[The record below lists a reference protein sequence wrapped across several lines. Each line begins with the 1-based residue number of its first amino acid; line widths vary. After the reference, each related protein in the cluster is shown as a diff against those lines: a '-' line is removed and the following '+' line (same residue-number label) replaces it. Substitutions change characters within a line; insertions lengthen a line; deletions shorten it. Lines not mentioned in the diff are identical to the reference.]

1 MLFDRDGTLVEDV
14 PYNGDPAAVR
24 LRPGAEHVVRA
35 LRDRGIPVGL
45 VTNQSGIGRGVLS
58 WRQVRA
64 VNARVS
70 ALVGGLDTVQ
80 VCPHRP
86 DERCDCRKPRPGLV
100 LAAAERLG
108 VPASE
113 TWLVGDIESDVLAVR
128 AVGGTGVLVP
138 NGRTRAVEVRR
149 APCVADDLRHALR
162 MLLDGAPRRRAVGV
176 PAPSHVPRLPSHSAR
191 EPARLRRTPPAV
203 DDRIRPTGGTS

>member
-24 LRPGAEHVVRA
+24 LRPGADHVVRA

-45 VTNQSGIGRGVLS
+45 VTNQSGIGRGLLS
-58 WRQVRA
+58 WPQVRA

-86 DERCDCRKPRPGLV
+86 DERCACRKPRPGLV

-113 TWLVGDIESDVLAVR
+113 TWLVGDIESDVLAAR
-128 AVGGTGVLVP
+128 AAGGTGVLVP
-138 NGRTRAVEVRR
+138 TGRTRKVEVRR

-162 MLLDGAPRRRAVGV
+162 MLLGGVPRRGAAGAP
-176 PAPSHVPRLPSHSAR
+176 PSAHVPRRPPQ
-191 EPARLRRTPPAV
+191 PARGSAHRRAPTG